1 MCLSLTGIVVLSLA
15 GLSACGQ
22 STTTLT
28 GNPIVIGT
36 SLSTTGDFAADG
48 KAMEQGYQL
57 WADSVNKGSG
67 LLGRPVKLDILH
79 DNSDPKQVQANYEQL
94 ITKDHVNLLFGP
106 FSTLLTKSAACVA
119 KKHGYP
125 LLEGAGGGP
134 SVFNLYCT
142 TGGEPSPNE
151 APSPGVVRADNVFD
165 VSLPVKNNLES
176 FALYILSLPVGFRP
190 LTAAYATENDP
201 FTQPQVDLV
210 RQMLEAGGV
219 KSLYYRVYDPT
230 TTKAGDYQTMA
241 QNIMN
246 TRAEVGVFGTVLP
259 DITAF
264 VQTFRKNHYTR
275 FKALIATAGPDLGDQ
290 FVKAVGGS
298 QNAESIFVPNG
309 WYPQAD
315 NYQNAEM
322 VAAYT
327 AQYNVTADAVNSDVA
342 EAYSVG
348 QVMAQAVAKMNSI
361 DNAKLLQA
369 FHNRDNTFN
378 SVQGVVKFDTTGQNI
393 DAQPY
398 LFQWQKNQLIPVF
411 PDSAAAA
418 IPEPFQP
425 V

>member
-1 MCLSLTGIVVLSLA
+1 M

-22 STTTLT
+22 SANTVT
-28 GNPIVIGT
+28 GTPIVIGI
-36 SLSTTGDFAADG
+36 SLSSKGDFAADG

-57 WADSVNKGSG
+57 WADTINKTTG
-67 LLGRPVKLDILH
+67 LQGRPVKLDILH

-94 ITKDHVNLLFGP
+94 ITKDRVNLLFGP
-106 FSTLLTKSAACVA
+106 FSTLLTRTAACVA
-119 KKHGYP
+119 KKYGYP

-134 SVFNLYCT
+134 SVFNLYCKAT
-142 TGGEPSPNE
+142 GEPY
-151 APSPGVVRADNVFD
+151 APDETLASGAIRADNVFD
-165 VSLPVKNNLES
+165 VSLPVQNNLKS

-201 FTQPQVDLV
+201 FTQPQIDLA
-210 RQMLEAGGV
+210 RQLLEAGGV
-219 KSLYYRVYDPT
+219 KTLYYHVYDPT
-230 TTKAGDYQTMA
+230 KSKTQDYQKMA

-246 TRAEVGVFGTVLP
+246 TKAEIGVFGTLLP

-264 VQTFRKNHYTR
+264 VQTFRNNHYR
-275 FKALIATAGPDLGDQ
+275 KFKALIATAGPDLGDQ
-290 FVKAVGGS
+290 FVKAVGGT

-309 WYPQAD
+309 WYPQAE
-315 NYQNAEM
+315 NYQNADM

-327 AQYNVTADAVNSDVA
+327 AQYNLTANAINADVA

-348 QVMAQAVAKMNSI
+348 QVMQQVVAKVNSI
-361 DNAKLLQA
+361 DNAKILQA
-369 FHNRDNTFN
+369 LHNKDATFN
-378 SVQGVVKFDTTGQNI
+378 SVQGVVKFDATGQNI

-398 LFQWQKNQLIPVF
+398 LFQWQKNQLLPVF
-411 PDSAAAA
+411 PDNAAAA